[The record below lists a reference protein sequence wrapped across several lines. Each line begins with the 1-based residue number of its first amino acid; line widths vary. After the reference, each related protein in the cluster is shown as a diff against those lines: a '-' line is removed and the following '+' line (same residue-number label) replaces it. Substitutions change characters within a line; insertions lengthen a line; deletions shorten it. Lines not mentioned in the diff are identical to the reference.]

1 MQINPGWFRQR
12 FTLVQINVYDS
23 ISEMSGCVKYQ
34 LLTLN
39 TSRVWLAPAKGSLC
53 GFVLQIWR
61 QTGKRQVPGA
71 LVPALN
77 LISSL
82 ENKIRTCSITEP
94 VGGCNNLNCHTPT
107 DCYPLYVKSHKSDPT
122 NPINLEISLADHLS
136 DCPPLLGQVSSLAY
150 GSVIVIARQR

>member
-12 FTLVQINVYDS
+12 FTPVQINVYDS

-107 DCYPLYVKSHKSDPT
+107 DCYPLYVKPHKFR
-122 NPINLEISLADHLS
+122 NLT
-136 DCPPLLGQVSSLAY
+136 CRPPLGLPTTSRSSLQPRLRERH
-150 GSVIVIARQR
+150 SHS